1 MLKLDIYKSFYKYII
16 NLIKRYVYQNNSHRS
31 PSIYHNKVSSAIYVA
46 ESSGKESQVQGVNIL
61 IKDHEKVPMT
71 INEKIQTVNDE
82 KLEMT
87 NSVKL
92 QPTNTVKLQTTNN
105 DTIPTTKDDQIQ
117 TINNDNLETIKNTTG
132 TDVISAEEVTTE
144 IGLTQPDDEISYF
157 KEDLTGQQ
165 DKPVSTTNQ
174 PIISLE
180 STLPTKPSTENSKL
194 ENSGIISHIQRLIDL
209 NTSMMETIQAQLAA
223 QGNILKS
230 LIEATME

>member
-1 MLKLDIYKSFYKYII
+1 
-16 NLIKRYVYQNNSHRS
+16 
-31 PSIYHNKVSSAIYVA
+31 VA

-92 QPTNTVKLQTTNN
+92 QPTNTIKLQTTNN

-117 TINNDNLETIKNTTG
+117 TINNDNIETIKNTTG
-132 TDVISAEEVTTE
+132 TDVITAEEVTTE

-165 DKPVSTTNQ
+165 DRPVSTTNQ

>member
-1 MLKLDIYKSFYKYII
+1 
-16 NLIKRYVYQNNSHRS
+16 
-31 PSIYHNKVSSAIYVA
+31 VA

-92 QPTNTVKLQTTNN
+92 QPTNTIKLQTTNN

-117 TINNDNLETIKNTTG
+117 TINNDNIETIKNTTG
-132 TDVISAEEVTTE
+132 TDVITAEEVTTE
-144 IGLTQPDDEISYF
+144 IGLTQPDVEISYF
-157 KEDLTGQQ
+157 KEDLTRQQ

-174 PIISLE
+174 PIIS
-180 STLPTKPSTENSKL
+180 TLPPKPSTENSKL

>member
-1 MLKLDIYKSFYKYII
+1 MLKLDIYKSFYKYMI
-16 NLIKRYVYQNNSHRS
+16 NLIKKYVYQNNSHRS

-92 QPTNTVKLQTTNN
+92 QTTNN

-132 TDVISAEEVTTE
+132 TDVITAEEVTTE

-157 KEDLTGQQ
+157 KEDLTVQQ
-165 DKPVSTTNQ
+165 DKLVSTTNQ
-174 PIISLE
+174 PIIS
-180 STLPTKPSTENSKL
+180 TLPPKPSTENSKL
-194 ENSGIISHIQRLIDL
+194 GNSGIISHIQRLIDL

>member
-16 NLIKRYVYQNNSHRS
+16 NLIKKYVYQNNSHRS

-92 QPTNTVKLQTTNN
+92 QTTNN

-117 TINNDNLETIKNTTG
+117 TINNGNLETIKNTTG
-132 TDVISAEEVTTE
+132 TDVITAEEVTTE